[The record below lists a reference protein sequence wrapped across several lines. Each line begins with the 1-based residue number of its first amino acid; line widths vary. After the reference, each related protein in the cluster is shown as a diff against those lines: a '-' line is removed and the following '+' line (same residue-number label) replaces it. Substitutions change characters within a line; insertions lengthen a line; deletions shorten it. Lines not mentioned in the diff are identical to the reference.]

1 MTMDDRTRRLDMVT
15 TQLAARGVRDA
26 RVLEAMREV
35 PRHLFVPESARH
47 EAYDDRPLPIGE
59 AQTIS
64 QPYMVAVMTQAL
76 APLEADRVLE
86 IGTGSGYQTAILA
99 RLAGSVVSIERHAAL
114 AARARTV
121 LDSLGIT
128 NVDIHVGDGT
138 EGWPDDAPFD
148 RILVTAGAP
157 NVPESLRQQLADG
170 GRLVIP
176 VGASGFQH
184 VTIVDRHGDQYTERQ
199 GDACVFV
206 PLIGRLGW
214 PNSLPERAA
223 VRPPERP
230 ESASQ
235 AQACKQ
241 LSRRYFPVGNQDNC
255 QYMDGGVEFCI
266 IFPSHSAV
274 SCINDGLNRPSC
286 PTRPTRDGN
295 VMTIKKRNRVLAID
309 DEPSMIEW
317 LKILLEHEGYEV
329 RTAMIGTRGEEIFK
343 TWKPDVVVTDMML
356 PDADGLELLRKFKQI
371 HADTEV
377 IVVTG
382 HGSVVKAV
390 EAMKAGAHSF
400 VEKPIE
406 PDTLL
411 AMLERAIERRDLV
424 GENLLLKQKLEGQF
438 RFGNIIG
445 KSKKMH
451 EVLELVESVAGS
463 DANILIQG
471 ENGTGKELIAN
482 AIHYNSK
489 RAKGP
494 FIKINCAAIPKDLI
508 ESELFGYKKGA
519 FTGAATDR
527 EGLFEMS
534 EGGSLLLDEI
544 GEMPP
549 YLQTKLLRVL
559 QEREYRPIGS
569 DRIVRVDFRLICATN
584 IDLDAALRDG
594 KLREDLYF
602 RINTITLR
610 VPPLRERTEDI
621 PLLCEHFLE
630 KYRQRHQRNVKSI
643 APAAYHVLIRHRWPG
658 NVREL
663 ENVIERGVLVAKG
676 SEITVNDLPESLRT
690 ESSTTTEFVIPPHRT
705 LAEIE
710 KMAILQTL
718 QRTNWNKQE
727 AAQILGLYRPTLYS
741 KMKKHE
747 IQDGGKGAAR
757 RAAPVQ

>member
-1 MTMDDRTRRLDMVT
+1 M
-15 TQLAARGVRDA
+15 
-26 RVLEAMREV
+26 
-35 PRHLFVPESARH
+35 
-47 EAYDDRPLPIGE
+47 
-59 AQTIS
+59 
-64 QPYMVAVMTQAL
+64 
-76 APLEADRVLE
+76 
-86 IGTGSGYQTAILA
+86 
-99 RLAGSVVSIERHAAL
+99 
-114 AARARTV
+114 
-121 LDSLGIT
+121 
-128 NVDIHVGDGT
+128 
-138 EGWPDDAPFD
+138 
-148 RILVTAGAP
+148 
-157 NVPESLRQQLADG
+157 NVP
-170 GRLVIP
+170 
-176 VGASGFQH
+176 
-184 VTIVDRHGDQYTERQ
+184 
-199 GDACVFV
+199 
-206 PLIGRLGW
+206 
-214 PNSLPERAA
+214 
-223 VRPPERP
+223 
-230 ESASQ
+230 
-235 AQACKQ
+235 
-241 LSRRYFPVGNQDNC
+241 
-255 QYMDGGVEFCI
+255 
-266 IFPSHSAV
+266 
-274 SCINDGLNRPSC
+274 
-286 PTRPTRDGN
+286 
-295 VMTIKKRNRVLAID
+295 KKKSRVLAID

-317 LKILLEHEGYEV
+317 LKILLEHEGHEV
-329 RTAMIGTRGEEIFK
+329 RTAMVGTRGEDIFRS
-343 TWKPDVVVTDMML
+343 WKPDVVVTDMML

-371 HADTEV
+371 HPSAEV

-382 HGSVVKAV
+382 HGSVPKAV

-411 AMLERAIERRDLV
+411 TMLERAIERRDLV
-424 GENLLLKQKLEGQF
+424 GENQLLKQKLEGQF

-463 DANILIQG
+463 DANILVQG

-482 AIHYNSK
+482 ALHYNSK
-489 RAKGP
+489 RAKAP

-519 FTGAATDR
+519 FTGAQNDK
-527 EGLFEMS
+527 EGLFEMA

-544 GEMPP
+544 GEMPS

-584 IDLDAALRDG
+584 VDLDTALRDG

-610 VPPLRERTEDI
+610 VPPLREKTEDI

-630 KYRQRHQRNVKSI
+630 KYRERHQRNVKSI
-643 APAAYHVLIRHRWPG
+643 APAAYHLLIRHRWPG

-676 SEITVNDLPESLRT
+676 QEVAVNDLPESLRT
-690 ESSTTTEFVIPPHRT
+690 ETTRPADFVVPPHRT

-710 KMAILQTL
+710 RMAILQTL

-741 KMKKHE
+741 KMKKHD
-747 IQDGGKGAAR
+747 IQDGAKQAR
-757 RAAPVQ
+757 RAAQA